1 MRAGEIVFNTPTSF
15 NPVFF
20 SADNLR
26 DAEFYRRAGMP
37 VAADGTEFVLPGAVV
52 YGVERCFAV
61 RAVDSIDTNSTAQGI
76 LSPIGCVTPK
86 DTFPPAVPKSLGAIA
101 GAGVINL
108 IWDANTEADLAGYI
122 VLRGEAPGDTLR
134 AITPAPVKDTRFRDE
149 TVRPGVRYV
158 YAVVAVDNAD
168 PQTPYIPCRRKF
180 P

>member
-1 MRAGEIVFNTPTSF
+1 MPKEAPVEDPLALKLPVPLTPQ
-15 NPVFF
+15 PI
-20 SADNLR
+20 DK
-26 DAEFYRRAGMP
+26 
-37 VAADGTEFVLPGAVV
+37 TEFVLPGAVV

-168 PQTPYIPCRRKF
+168 PQNVSAQSNKVEETARQ
-180 P
+180 